1 MQVEVVLLV
10 LSLLFFAS
18 IFTDKIGYKFGVPA
32 LLLFLGVGMLF
43 GPDGIGVIFNDDGVG
58 YMLQTETA
66 EAIST
71 IALCIILFSGG
82 MDTRLTDIKP
92 VMAPGVTLATIGVL
106 LTALITG
113 VIMFYMYDWVGATI
127 PLSLALLMAATM
139 SSTDSASVFSIL
151 RTSGVGLK
159 HNLRPL
165 LELESGAN
173 DPMAYV
179 LTTTLIGVVTA
190 GAAVSG
196 LEIVQTIVIQL
207 VMGTVIGFF
216 FGRGLVELMRRVRL
230 SNESLYPIMVL
241 TACIFIFSVTY
252 FMKGNTYL
260 AVYVGGLIIGNSKFT
275 RKHQTKSFFDGLTWL
290 SQLVMFLMLGLMVR
304 PHELLSWHILL
315 AGLIVSI
322 VMVFI
327 SRPLSV
333 WLCMIPFKQ
342 YTRNDKAF
350 LSWVGLKGAVPIV
363 FAIMCKAEGVPHADV
378 LFNIIFLCTLVSLLV
393 QGTSLS
399 AMARKLNIATEP
411 VKLRKL
417 EHFDLELPEEIQS
430 SATEIEVTEDVIAK
444 GNHLREI
451 TIPQHTLV
459 IMVRR
464 GEDFFVPTGQSE
476 LQVGDQLLVLTDNDV
491 EMANQYKAAEE
502 EQQNNLW
509 NIQLISNTRSFVVR
523 VWEHIRDNKP
533 MPYRSRRKSMAH
545 DKDEQQHVQQDHL
558 QEQTLQDPKI
568 IITEEE

>member
-1 MQVEVVLLV
+1 MQVELVLLV

-32 LLLFLGVGMLF
+32 LLLFLAVGMLF
-43 GPDGIGVIFNDDGVG
+43 GPDGIGALFNEDGVG
-58 YMLQTETA
+58 YIINTGTA
-66 EAIST
+66 QAIST

-82 MDTRLTDIKP
+82 MDTKLTDIRP
-92 VMAPGVTLATIGVL
+92 VVAPGVTLATLGVL
-106 LTALITG
+106 VTAAVTG
-113 VIMFYMYDWVGATI
+113 IILFYVFGWLDAFESI
-127 PLSLALLMAATM
+127 PLSMALLMAATM

-151 RTSGVGLK
+151 RTNGIGLK

-190 GAAVSG
+190 TTHVTG
-196 LEIVQTIVIQL
+196 LEIIQTIVVQL

-216 FGRGLVELMRRVRL
+216 FGKGLVELMRRTRL

-252 FMKGNTYL
+252 YMKGNAYL

-290 SQLVMFLMLGLMVR
+290 AQLVMFLMLGLMVR
-304 PHELLSWHILL
+304 PHELLNWHVLL
-315 AGLIVSI
+315 AGLFISI
-322 VMVFI
+322 VMVCI
-327 SRPLSV
+327 SRPLAV
-333 WLCMIPFKQ
+333 YLCMIPFRTFANK
-342 YTRNDKAF
+342 DKLF
-350 LSWVGLKGAVPIV
+350 LSWVGLKGAVPII
-363 FAIMCKAEGVPHADV
+363 FAVMCKAAGVQHADL
-378 LFNIIFLCTLVSLLV
+378 LFNIIFLCTIVSLLT

-399 AMARKLNIATEP
+399 SMAKRLQVATEP
-411 VKLRKL
+411 VKLKKL
-417 EHFDLELPEEIQS
+417 MHFDIELPEEIQS
-430 SATEIEVTEDVIAK
+430 SATEIEVTWDMLAD

-451 TIPQHTLV
+451 SLPPQTLV

-476 LQVGDQLLVLTDNDV
+476 LQSGDQLLVLTDNDV
-491 EMANQYKAAEE
+491 EMANRYKQEEQAEE
-502 EQQNNLW
+502 QRFPAREM
-509 NIQLISNTRSFVVR
+509 IANTREYIIR
-523 VWEHIRDNKP
+523 VWKKIRDNK
-533 MPYRSRRKSMAH
+533 K
-545 DKDEQQHVQQDHL
+545 
-558 QEQTLQDPKI
+558 
-568 IITEEE
+568 

>member
-1 MQVEVVLLV
+1 MQVELVLLI

-32 LLLFLGVGMLF
+32 LLMFLAVGMLF
-43 GPDGIGVIFNDDGVG
+43 GPDGIGAFFNDDSIG
-58 YMLQTETA
+58 YIIKTETA
-66 EAIST
+66 EALSS

-82 MDTRLTDIKP
+82 MDTKLTDIRP
-92 VMAPGVTLATIGVL
+92 VLNPGITLATAGVL
-106 LTALITG
+106 LTAAITG
-113 VIMFYMYDWVGATI
+113 YILYHIFGWLDSYEDI
-127 PLSLALLMAATM
+127 SLSMALLIAATM

-151 RTSGVGLK
+151 RTNGIGLK

-190 GAAVSG
+190 QTTVSG

-216 FGRGLVELMRRVRL
+216 FGKGLVELMRRARL

-252 FMKGNTYL
+252 YMKGNTYL

-290 SQLVMFLMLGLMVR
+290 AQLVMFLMLGLLVR
-304 PHELLSWHILL
+304 PHELLNWHVLF
-315 AGLIVSI
+315 AGLIISI
-322 VMVFI
+322 VMVCI
-327 SRPLSV
+327 SRPAAV
-333 WLCMIPFKQ
+333 FLCMTPFKQ
-342 YTRNDKAF
+342 YTNNDKLF
-350 LSWVGLKGAVPIV
+350 LSWVGLKGAVPII
-363 FAIMCKAEGVPHADV
+363 FAVMCKAEGVAHADL
-378 LFNIIFLCTLVSLLV
+378 LFNIIFLCTLVSLLT

-399 AMARKLNIATEP
+399 SMAKRLRVATDP
-411 VKLRKL
+411 VKLKKL
-417 EHFDLELPEEIQS
+417 IHFDLELPEEIQS
-430 SATEIEVTEDVIAK
+430 SATEIEVTEEMLAN

-451 TIPQHTLV
+451 GLPPQTLV

-476 LQVGDQLLVLTDNDV
+476 LQDQDQLLVLTDNDV
-491 EMANQYKAAEE
+491 EMANRYKAEEMAEE
-502 EQQNNLW
+502 QHFPARE
-509 NIQLISNTRSFVVR
+509 LIAHTHKYAMR
-523 VWEHIRDNKP
+523 VWEKIKENK
-533 MPYRSRRKSMAH
+533 K
-545 DKDEQQHVQQDHL
+545 
-558 QEQTLQDPKI
+558 
-568 IITEEE
+568 